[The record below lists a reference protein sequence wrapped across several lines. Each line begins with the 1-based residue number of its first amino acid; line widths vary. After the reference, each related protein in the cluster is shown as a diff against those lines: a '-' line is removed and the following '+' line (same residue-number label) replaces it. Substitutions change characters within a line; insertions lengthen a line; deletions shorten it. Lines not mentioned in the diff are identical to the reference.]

1 MIYLDHAATSW
12 PKPPE
17 VLAAMADFLERA
29 GGNPGRSGHRLSVEA
44 GRIVYDAR
52 EAAAELFN
60 APDPLR
66 VIFTLNAT
74 HAINIAL
81 HGLLRPGDR
90 VVTSS
95 IEHNA
100 VMRPLRAMEKSRRPT
115 PLSSPQPPSLP
126 YTGREG
132 GATPPFPAR
141 EGGPGG
147 LGASPAREGGPGG
160 LGVPPAR
167 EGGSGGLGVPPARE
181 GGPEGID
188 LALIPCHPDGTL
200 DLAAAERLITPG
212 TRLVVLNHASNVMG
226 TILPVAAVAE
236 LAHRAGALLLVD
248 AAQTAGALPIDMQA
262 LGVDLLAFTGHKAL
276 FGPPGTG
283 GLVLGERVDTAE
295 MAPLLRGGT
304 GSRSEF
310 EIQPEDCP
318 DKFESGTP
326 NGVGIAGLGA
336 GIRYVLRHGV
346 DAIRAHEIAL
356 ARSLAEGLAAIP
368 GITVYGPADPAQ
380 RTATVSFTVVGRR
393 VSEIGLRLD
402 EEHGVLCRV
411 GLHCAPAAHRAIGT
425 FPEGTV
431 RFAAGFSTTVEE
443 VRQAIAAVARIV
455 EG

>member
-17 VLAAMADFLERA
+17 VLAAMRDFLERA

-52 EAAAELFN
+52 EAVAELFN

-90 VVTSS
+90 IVTSG

-100 VMRPLRAMEKSRRPT
+100 VMRPLRAMEDPHV
-115 PLSSPQPPSLP
+115 
-126 YTGREG
+126 
-132 GATPPFPAR
+132 PAR
-141 EGGPGG
+141 PGSAGRAGGTLEVPGTW
-147 LGASPAREGGPGG
+147 AA
-160 LGVPPAR
+160 
-167 EGGSGGLGVPPARE
+167 
-181 GGPEGID
+181 GID
-188 LALIPCHPDGTL
+188 LALIPCAPDGTL

-226 TILPVAAVAE
+226 TILPVAQVAE

-248 AAQTAGALPIDMQA
+248 AAQTAGAVPIDMQA
-262 LGVDLLAFTGHKAL
+262 LGIDLLAFTGHKAL
-276 FGPPGTG
+276 LGPPGTG
-283 GLVLGERVDTAE
+283 GLVIGERVDTAE
-295 MAPLLRGGT
+295 MEPLLRGGT

-310 EIQPEDCP
+310 EIQPEECP

-346 DAIRAHEIAL
+346 EAIRAHEIAL
-356 ARSLAEGLAAIP
+356 AQALAEGLAAIP
-368 GITVYGPADPAQ
+368 GVTVYGPADPHQ
-380 RTATVSFTVVGRR
+380 RTATVSFTVAGRR

-402 EEHGVLCRV
+402 EEHDVLCRV
-411 GLHCAPAAHRAIGT
+411 GLHCAPAAHRTIGT

-431 RFAAGFSTTVEE
+431 RLAAGFSTTLEE
-443 VRQAIAAVARIV
+443 AEQAVAAVARIV
-455 EG
+455 AG